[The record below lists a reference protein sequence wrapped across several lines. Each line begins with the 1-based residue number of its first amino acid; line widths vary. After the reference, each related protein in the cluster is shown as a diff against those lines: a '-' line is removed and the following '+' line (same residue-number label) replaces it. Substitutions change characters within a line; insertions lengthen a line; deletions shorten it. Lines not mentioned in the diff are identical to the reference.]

1 MKILT
6 TDCDKLPVLAQIL
19 LKRARVVSGL
29 PEDAHVEITDDVND
43 KDIKITLGTVKGYKG
58 DAYKTL
64 SPKQIVSNPQ
74 SVLFLAQA
82 LQYGY
87 LGPVDPNLELG
98 KDWVVWEGQDI
109 TFKPGTVIALDIESA
124 GDIDEDTFAA
134 GRILSIALWNGK
146 FGVVIPEELTETDKA
161 AETIKRLC
169 DTCTVVCHNGTFDM
183 AYLSK
188 RLGIRVYHQEDTLLM
203 HFVLDNLAGEHGL
216 KPLAR
221 RWLRAADWDS
231 DAKSYLKH
239 GAYFENIPRE
249 KLYEYN
255 LADAVWTFKLYE
267 YFLPMLKNNGKYDY
281 YRYRMQVT
289 KVLNDV
295 QMNGV
300 AVSLDALDEL
310 EEKYKRQCD
319 ENLVVLRQ
327 HAGED
332 FNPQS
337 PKQIKDYFKS
347 KGVSSPSFDSDHL
360 KKLRR
365 EGKETEFIDALLAY
379 RYAAKVIGSF
389 IANVRR
395 KVGEDG
401 RIHPYYL
408 PHGAKTGRLS
418 AKGPA
423 IQTMGRDS
431 GIKRALVAAP
441 GCKIISCDY
450 SQAEL
455 RTVAELADDEAMI
468 AAFQPGAPDFF
479 DDLMTK
485 IWPEEFP
492 TIEAY
497 EAFKNEQPKTAKN
510 RRALVKSVVYGLNY
524 NRGVPAIAT
533 ALEQPLEAAQHVVDQ
548 YLGSYP
554 GLRDW
559 QARVKHS
566 VGRKE
571 EDCER
576 KTKFDLT
583 FNPLFVPDSIYN
595 STQNEALAFVPQS
608 TANDI
613 CLNAAIKINEQV
625 GQYGAKLIGLVHDAT
640 YVECPEETI
649 EECSKMMEY
658 EMAKAATIVFNRVPF
673 AAEAEVGNNW
683 EEV

>member
-6 TDCDKLPVLAQIL
+6 EDVDKLPVLAQVL
-19 LKRARVVSGL
+19 LRRALVVSGL
-29 PEDAHVEITDDVND
+29 STEMHVEITDDVND
-43 KDIKITLGTVKGYKG
+43 EDIKITLGTVKGYKG
-58 DAYKTL
+58 KAYKTL
-64 SPKQIVSNPQ
+64 SPKQIVTNPQ
-74 SVLFLAQA
+74 AGLFLAQA
-82 LQYGY
+82 LQYTY
-87 LGPVDPNLELG
+87 LGAEQLGLKQG
-98 KDWVVWEGQDI
+98 KDWVIWQGEDI
-109 TFKPGTVIALDIESA
+109 TFKPGTLIALDIESS

-146 FGVVIPEELTETDKA
+146 FGVVIPEELAETDKA
-161 AETIKRLC
+161 ADLIKRLC
-169 DTCTVVCHNGTFDM
+169 DTCTVICHNGTFDM
-183 AYLSK
+183 PYLSK
-188 RLGIRVYHQEDTLLM
+188 RLGIRVYHHEDTLLM

-221 RWLRAADWDS
+221 RWLRAEDWDS
-231 DAKSYLKH
+231 DAKSYLKC

-255 LADAVWTFKLYE
+255 LADVVWTFKLYE
-267 YFLPMLKNNGKYDY
+267 YFLPMLKNSGKYDY

-485 IWPEEFP
+485 IWSEEFP

-497 EAFKNEQPKTAKN
+497 EAFKHEQPKTAKN

-524 NRGVPAIAT
+524 GRGVAAIAT
-533 ALEQPLEAAQHVVDQ
+533 ALEQPIETAQHVVDQ
-548 YLGSYP
+548 YLGAYP

-559 QARVKHS
+559 QTRVRHS

-571 EDCER
+571 EDNER
-576 KTKFDLT
+576 KTKFGLT
-583 FNPLFVPDSIYN
+583 FNPLFVSDNNYS

-625 GQYGAKLIGLVHDAT
+625 GQFGAKLIGLVHDAT
-640 YVECPEETI
+640 YVECLEETI
-649 EECSKMMEY
+649 EECSKMMER
-658 EMAKAATIVFNRVPF
+658 EMAKAATLVFDRVPF

>member
-6 TDCDKLPVLAQIL
+6 TDCDELPVLAQIL
-19 LKRARVVSGL
+19 LKRAYVVSGL
-29 PEDAHVEITDDVND
+29 PEDTHVEITDDVND
-43 KDIKITLGTVKGYKG
+43 EDIKITLGTVKGYKG

-64 SPKQIVSNPQ
+64 SPKQIVTNPQ

-98 KDWVVWEGQDI
+98 KDWVIWEGEDI

-124 GDIDEDTFAA
+124 GDIDNDTFAA

-146 FGVVIPEELTETDKA
+146 FGVVIPEELAETDKA
-161 AETIKRLC
+161 ADIIERLC
-169 DTCTVVCHNGTFDM
+169 RDCIVVCHNGTFDM
-183 AYLSK
+183 PYLSK

-221 RWLRAADWDS
+221 RWLRAEDWDS
-231 DAKSYLKH
+231 DAKSYLKG

-255 LADAVWTFKLYE
+255 LADVVWTFKLYE
-267 YFLPMLKNNGKYDY
+267 YFLPLLKNGGKYSY

-300 AVSLDALDEL
+300 AVSLEALDEL

-347 KGVSSPSFDSDHL
+347 KGVSSTSFDSDHL

-455 RTVAELADDEAMI
+455 RTVAELADDTAMI
-468 AAFQPGAPDFF
+468 AAFQPGALDFF
-479 DDLMTK
+479 DGLMTK

-497 EAFKNEQPKTAKN
+497 EAFKHEHPKTAKN

-571 EDCER
+571 EDHER
-576 KTKFDLT
+576 KTKFGLT
-583 FNPLFVPDSIYN
+583 FNPLFVSDSNYS

>member
-6 TDCDKLPVLAQIL
+6 NSVDKLPVLVTVL
-19 LKRARVVSGL
+19 LKRARAVSGL
-29 PEDAHVEITDDVND
+29 PAGTPIEVVDDPQAEDIR
-43 KDIKITLGTVKGYKG
+43 ITLGTVKGYKG
-58 DAYKTL
+58 SAYKTL
-64 SPKQIVSNPQ
+64 SPKQIVTNPQ

-87 LGPVDPNLELG
+87 LGPADPGLELG
-98 KDWVVWEGQDI
+98 KDWVIWEGQDI
-109 TFKPGTVIALDIESA
+109 SFKKGSVIALDIESA
-124 GDIDEDTFAA
+124 GDIDNDTFAA

-146 FGVVIPEELTETDKA
+146 FGVVIPEEL
-161 AETIKRLC
+161 AETPESTELIERLC
-169 DTCTVVCHNGTFDM
+169 RDCIVVCHNGTFDM

-188 RLGIRVYHQEDTLLM
+188 RLGINVYHHEDTLLM

-239 GAYFENIPRE
+239 GAYFENIPRD
-249 KLYEYN
+249 KLYRYN
-255 LADAVWTFKLYE
+255 LMDTVYTFKLYE
-267 YFLPMLKNNGKYDY
+267 YFLPMLKNSGKYGY
-281 YRYRMQVT
+281 YHYRMQVT
-289 KVLNDV
+289 KVLIDV

-310 EEKYKRQCD
+310 EEKYKQQCD
-319 ENLVVLRQ
+319 EHLVVLKKL
-327 HAGED
+327 AGED

-337 PKQIKDYFKS
+337 PKQIAEYFAS
-347 KGVSSPSFDSDHL
+347 KGVSSPSFDAKYL
-360 KKLRR
+360 KKLKRA
-365 EGKETEFIDALLAY
+365 GKEPEFIDALLAY

-395 KVGEDG
+395 KRGGDR

-431 GIKRALVAAP
+431 GIKRALVAEP

-455 RTVAELADDEAMI
+455 RTVAELADDTAMI

-485 IWPEEFP
+485 IWPADYP

-497 EAFKNEQPKTAKN
+497 EAFKHEHPKTAKN
-510 RRALVKSVVYGLNY
+510 KRALVKSCVYGLNY
-524 NRGVPAIAT
+524 NRGVRAIAT

-559 QARVKHS
+559 QTRVKHS

-571 EDCER
+571 EDDER
-576 KTKFDLT
+576 RTKFGLT
-583 FNPLFVPDSIYN
+583 FNPLFVADTNYA

-640 YVECPEETI
+640 YVECPEETV
-649 EECSKMMEY
+649 EECSRMMER
-658 EMAKAATIVFNRVPF
+658 EMSKAATLVFHRVPF
-673 AAEAEVGNNW
+673 VAEAEVGNSW

>member
-6 TDCDKLPVLAQIL
+6 ENCDKLPVLAQVL
-19 LKRARVVSGL
+19 LRRALVVSGL
-29 PEDAHVEITDDVND
+29 STEMHVEITDDVND
-43 KDIKITLGTVKGYKG
+43 EDIKITLGTVKGYKG
-58 DAYKTL
+58 KAYKTL
-64 SPKQIVSNPQ
+64 SPKQIVTNPQ
-74 SVLFLAQA
+74 AGLFLAQA
-82 LQYGY
+82 LQYAY
-87 LGPVDPNLELG
+87 LGAEQLG
-98 KDWVVWEGQDI
+98 LKQGEDWVIWQGEDI
-109 TFKPGTVIALDIESA
+109 TFKPGTLIALDIESA
-124 GDIDEDTFAA
+124 GDIDNDTFAA

-146 FGVVIPEELTETDKA
+146 FGVVIPEELAETDKA
-161 AETIKRLC
+161 TELIKRLC
-169 DTCTVVCHNGTFDM
+169 DTCTVICHNGTFDM
-183 AYLSK
+183 PYLSK
-188 RLGIRVYHQEDTLLM
+188 RLGIRVYHHEDTLLM

-216 KPLAR
+216 KPLAS
-221 RWLRAADWDS
+221 RWLRAEDWDS
-231 DAKSYLKH
+231 DAKSYLKG

-255 LADAVWTFKLYE
+255 LADVVWTFKLYE
-267 YFLPMLKNNGKYDY
+267 YFLPMLKNSGKYDY

-295 QMNGV
+295 QTNGV
-300 AVSLDALDEL
+300 AVSLEALDEL

-319 ENLVVLRQ
+319 ENLAVLRQ
-327 HAGED
+327 HAGEN

-497 EAFKNEQPKTAKN
+497 EAFKHEQPKTAKN

-524 NRGVPAIAT
+524 GRGVAAIAT
-533 ALEQPLEAAQHVVDQ
+533 ALEQPIETAQHVVDQ
-548 YLGSYP
+548 YLGAYP

-559 QARVKHS
+559 QTRVRHS
-566 VGRKE
+566 VGRKK
-571 EDCER
+571 EDNER
-576 KTKFDLT
+576 KTKFGLT
-583 FNPLFVPDSIYN
+583 FNPLFVSDSNYN

-625 GQYGAKLIGLVHDAT
+625 GKYGAKLIGLVHDAT

-649 EECSKMMEY
+649 EECSKMMER
-658 EMAKAATIVFNRVPF
+658 EMAKAATLVFDRVPF